1 MGEKGGGGGG
11 VVRTNGAKLGRD
23 VGSFLLSPWD
33 ERAAGREEKKKRAF
47 RAGHKSSKVFLFLSK
62 VPSLV

>member
-1 MGEKGGGGGG
+1 MGEKGGGGGGG

-33 ERAAGREEKKKRAF
+33 DRAAGREEKKKRAF
-47 RAGHKSSKVFLFLSK
+47 RASSKVFLFLSK